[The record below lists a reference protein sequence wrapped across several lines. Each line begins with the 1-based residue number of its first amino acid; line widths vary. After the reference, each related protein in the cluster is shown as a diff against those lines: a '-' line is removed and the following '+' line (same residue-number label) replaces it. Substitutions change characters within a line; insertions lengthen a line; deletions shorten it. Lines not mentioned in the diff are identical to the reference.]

1 MQISLLL
8 MEEIAKLFAIMLMG
22 YAVVKAGLMKS
33 SESKSISVVM
43 VYLVIPCVII
53 DAFQVDYTADVK
65 KGLLLACV
73 AAVLVHV
80 LFLILTTILKQAL
93 QLDTIERATVIY
105 SNAGILVIPLV
116 QDLLGQEYVI
126 YSSAYI
132 AVQLI
137 LIWTHCKNMLC
148 EEDRLEWKKV
158 FLNVNIISIIVG
170 VILFVCKIQ
179 LPSGMQDVLDMMN
192 NMIGPIGMLLAGM
205 VIADV
210 PLKTVFT
217 KKRNYVSTVLRLV
230 IYPIFILILMKMI
243 NTFAGVNDSK
253 QILLTVY
260 IASITPACATVT
272 SMAQLYDKDAAYAS
286 SLYVLTTLLSNT
298 QRPANPHLIFCKE
311 NGYGFAGL
319 YVLLLVGRFCSLGI
333 VMYKFHILCCNIQV
347 LTHFFNSRTWV
358 THFEAQENTF
368 MRFYRIFV
376 DHFIGKRVT
385 TVNSKTL
392 Q

>member
-1 MQISLLL
+1 M
-8 MEEIAKLFAIMLMG
+8 
-22 YAVVKAGLMKS
+22 
-33 SESKSISVVM
+33 
-43 VYLVIPCVII
+43 
-53 DAFQVDYTADVK
+53 DYTPDVK
-65 KGLLLACV
+65 KGLLLACA

-80 LFLILTTILKQAL
+80 LFLILTTILKQVL

-170 VILFVCKIQ
+170 VILFVCRIQ
-179 LPSGMQDVLDMMN
+179 MPSGVQDVMDMMN
-192 NMIGPIGMLLAGM
+192 NMIGPIGMLRAGM

-210 PLKTVFT
+210 PLKIVFT
-217 KKRNYVSTVLRLV
+217 KKRNYLSTVLRLIV
-230 IYPIFILILMKMI
+230 YPIFVLILMKLI
-243 NTFAGVNDSK
+243 HTFAGINDSK

-286 SLYVLTTLLSNT
+286 SLYVLTTLLSIVT
-298 QRPANPHLIFCKE
+298 MP
-311 NGYGFAGL
+311 
-319 YVLLLVGRFCSLGI
+319 VMVG
-333 VMYKFHILCCNIQV
+333 MY
-347 LTHFFNSRTWV
+347 
-358 THFEAQENTF
+358 E
-368 MRFYRIFV
+368 MFV
-376 DHFIGKRVT
+376 
-385 TVNSKTL
+385 
-392 Q
+392 

>member
-65 KGLLLACV
+65 KGLLLACA

-132 AVQLI
+132 AVQLV

-158 FLNVNIISIIVG
+158 FQNVNIISIIVG
-170 VILFVCKIQ
+170 VILFISKIR
-179 LPSGMQDVLDMMN
+179 LPSGVQDVMDMMN

-210 PLKTVFT
+210 PLKQSNLIRRVSEDNRQTAFKHQMKDIIEYRT
-217 KKRNYVSTVLRLV
+217 MEYYRRRYV
-230 IYPIFILILMKMI
+230 
-243 NTFAGVNDSK
+243 
-253 QILLTVY
+253 
-260 IASITPACATVT
+260 
-272 SMAQLYDKDAAYAS
+272 
-286 SLYVLTTLLSNT
+286 
-298 QRPANPHLIFCKE
+298 E
-311 NGYGFAGL
+311 N
-319 YVLLLVGRFCSLGI
+319 
-333 VMYKFHILCCNIQV
+333 
-347 LTHFFNSRTWV
+347 
-358 THFEAQENTF
+358 
-368 MRFYRIFV
+368 
-376 DHFIGKRVT
+376 
-385 TVNSKTL
+385 
-392 Q
+392 

>member
-8 MEEIAKLFAIMLMG
+8 MEEIVKLFAIMLMG
-22 YAVVKAGLMKS
+22 YVVVKAGLMKS

-53 DAFQVDYTADVK
+53 DAFQVDYTPDVQK
-65 KGLLLACV
+65 CVYIGHRRLSNGLSKHPAEV
-73 AAVLVHV
+73 
-80 LFLILTTILKQAL
+80 L
-93 QLDTIERATVIY
+93 QLDAIERATVIY

-132 AVQLI
+132 AVQLV

-158 FLNVNIISIIVG
+158 FQNVNIISIIVG
-170 VILFVCKIQ
+170 VILFISKIR
-179 LPSGMQDVLDMMN
+179 LPSGVQDVMDMMN

-217 KKRNYVSTVLRLV
+217 KKRNYVSTVLRLIV
-230 IYPIFILILMKMI
+230 YPVFILILMKLI
-243 NTFAGVNDSK
+243 YTFAGLNDSK

-272 SMAQLYDKDAAYAS
+272 SIAQLYDKDAAYAS
-286 SLYVLTTLLSNT
+286 ALYVLTTLLSIVT
-298 QRPANPHLIFCKE
+298 MP
-311 NGYGFAGL
+311 
-319 YVLLLVGRFCSLGI
+319 VMVG
-333 VMYKFHILCCNIQV
+333 MY
-347 LTHFFNSRTWV
+347 
-358 THFEAQENTF
+358 E
-368 MRFYRIFV
+368 IFV
-376 DHFIGKRVT
+376 
-385 TVNSKTL
+385 
-392 Q
+392 

>member
-22 YAVVKAGLMKS
+22 YVVVKAGLMKS

-65 KGLLLACV
+65 KGLLLACA

-80 LFLILTTILKQAL
+80 LFLILTTILKQVL
-93 QLDTIERATVIY
+93 QLDTIECATVIY

-116 QDLLGQEYVI
+116 QELLGQEYVI

-230 IYPIFILILMKMI
+230 IYPIFILILMKVI
-243 NTFAGVNDSK
+243 NTFAGVNGSK

-286 SLYVLTTLLSNT
+286 SLYVLTTLLSIVT
-298 QRPANPHLIFCKE
+298 MP
-311 NGYGFAGL
+311 
-319 YVLLLVGRFCSLGI
+319 VMVG
-333 VMYKFHILCCNIQV
+333 MY
-347 LTHFFNSRTWV
+347 
-358 THFEAQENTF
+358 E
-368 MRFYRIFV
+368 MFV
-376 DHFIGKRVT
+376 
-385 TVNSKTL
+385 
-392 Q
+392 